1 MTNKTKLIPFDWD
14 KYQQGSEVI
23 CRSEDYRVI
32 SLQLLEMERFKD
44 DQYMKECLLLV
55 FMKNGFFDYKLINLN
70 GLFSFETKM
79 DFDIFLKEEIEEKT
93 FYINIYPHPYEE
105 SARAYSTVEKAI
117 YSQASGCLGHI
128 KVTYTDE
135 DLIK

>member
-79 DFDIFLKEEIEEKT
+79 DFDIFLKEEI
-93 FYINIYPHPYEE
+93 
-105 SARAYSTVEKAI
+105 
-117 YSQASGCLGHI
+117 
-128 KVTYTDE
+128 
-135 DLIK
+135 